1 MDIQVP
7 PWMVDDED
15 YSSVFR
21 QVRRKEGSIGPYSD
35 VGLQNQKQCPVHPKV
50 VQIEGFSQGDFTAP
64 HVCSL
69 GTVSIVSPTSEHNTS
84 LWDTVLGRKNFLMS
98 LFSQKAN

>member
-1 MDIQVP
+1 M
-7 PWMVDDED
+7 
-15 YSSVFR
+15 
-21 QVRRKEGSIGPYSD
+21 
-35 VGLQNQKQCPVHPKV
+35 HPKV

-84 LWDTVLGRKNFLMS
+84 LWDTVLGRKIFLMS
-98 LFSQKAN
+98 LFSQKANQKSDESSFYYPLPMNLPAFQRSKLLALDPCVC